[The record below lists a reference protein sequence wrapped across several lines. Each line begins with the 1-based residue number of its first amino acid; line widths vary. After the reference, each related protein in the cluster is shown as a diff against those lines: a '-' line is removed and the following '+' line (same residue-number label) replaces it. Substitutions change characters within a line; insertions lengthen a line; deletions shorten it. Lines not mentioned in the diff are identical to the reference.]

1 MKFFLFSAAIAA
13 IFYASY
19 LYDVSKF
26 KRELRRRDL
35 HMRRYEQKQR
45 PPLTPPGEGKRALL

>member
-1 MKFFLFSAAIAA
+1 MKFFLFSASIAA

-19 LYDVSKF
+19 LYDVASF

-35 HMRRYEQKQR
+35 HLKRYEQK
-45 PPLTPPGEGKRALL
+45 PSKYSSLKTK